1 MTLRLE
7 AEHESVDP
15 YDSTTFSAKAGLDH
29 RFSPTLTGSTALNG
43 EWAQI
48 DDAFGTNEYLIVS
61 LPSKLDYD
69 GRDYK
74 LDPTTGLH
82 ATLEAEPFTDLNA
95 GTLALVSEGSL
106 AGYYGIGAEDRLVL
120 ATRGSL
126 GTIVGG
132 DTEDIPATRRFYLGG
147 GGSIRGHEYRSVGP
161 RENGE
166 VIGGLSFFE
175 ASGEA
180 RFRVTD
186 TIGVV
191 PFIDAGAAF
200 EDPIPDFSEHI
211 SFGAGMGL
219 RYHTPLGPLRFD
231 VAAPL
236 NREGHSLGF
245 DSIAFYVGL
254 GPAF

>member
-1 MTLRLE
+1 M
-7 AEHESVDP
+7 
-15 YDSTTFSAKAGLDH
+15 
-29 RFSPTLTGSTALNG
+29 
-43 EWAQI
+43 
-48 DDAFGTNEYLIVS
+48 
-61 LPSKLDYD
+61 
-69 GRDYK
+69 
-74 LDPTTGLH
+74 
-82 ATLEAEPFTDLNA
+82 
-95 GTLALVSEGSL
+95 
-106 AGYYGIGAEDRLVL
+106 
-120 ATRGSL
+120 RGSL

-132 DTEDIPATRRFYLGG
+132 DTEDIPATRRFFLGG
-147 GGSIRGHEYRSVGP
+147 GGSIRGYEYRSVGP

-191 PFIDAGAAF
+191 PFSDAGAAF

-254 GPAF
+254 GQAF